1 MMELVP
7 TAPVYHIGIYREKG
21 TLQPVEYYNKLP
33 ESHQLDICYVLDPML
48 ATGGSAI
55 AAVDILK
62 EAGVP
67 KICFISICV
76 SEPGARALLDRHPDV
91 EIYTAALDK
100 ELGADGF
107 IIPGLG
113 DAGDRLFNTL

>member
-1 MMELVP
+1 MMELIP
-7 TAPVYHIGIYREKG
+7 TAPVYHIGIYRERG

-33 ESHQLDICYVLDPML
+33 EAHQLDVCYVLDPMI

-67 KICFISICV
+67 KIRFVSICV
-76 SEPGARALLDRHPDV
+76 SESGVRALLDRHPDV
-91 EIYTAALDK
+91 EVYTAALDR
-100 ELGADGF
+100 ELDAGGF
-107 IIPGLG
+107 IVPGLG